1 MYHPASSSSGSSDV
15 LNRRGAR
22 TSASPSSAS
31 SSSSRTGQSAHAED
45 AHNHSDG
52 HYDQPSHTQP
62 SYATPSHHPHAPA
75 PSSYTPA
82 GPNGLTNPSS
92 YTPQSAPPPS
102 SSATSSRPFRA
113 PYAGQYDANTSGY
126 GSPITQSAYSSA
138 SSSASS
144 TPRSNPY
151 PTSSSSSTT
160 STYPASAAAYG
171 YAESSNGALLSASSS
186 FPTSS
191 FPDPSASP
199 TLGPQYGNGLTPT
212 HTQRHAARAFHDGS
226 SGGPRPLHTS
236 DGYPPHPSVTRY
248 SASSS
253 PSPMDRRRN
262 VQQNADSLRHYTI
275 FMYGLCL
282 LSLACMGVSVLTMG
296 WQCVYLLIVLSIC
309 LCSFL
314 FTLSLTRWIFT
325 KDDQHQA
332 MRVISEAIREGSEGF
347 LRVQYT
353 SIASIACIIAAA
365 LFLVYFFR
373 ASPSPHISSLTLAA
387 LTAVSY
393 LVGAFCSGLAGYI
406 GVWVSVRVNIRVSVA
421 ASKLNYSDSL
431 LLSFRGGAVSACLSA
446 SLCILGLTVLYTLC
460 HLAFSVMGGLP
471 ASHVP
476 LLLAGYSFGGA
487 LVALFMQLGGGI
499 YCFPADDTRVLTN
512 HGFLFYEEIIAV
524 EDYKDK
530 VLFACYDNRLGQ
542 LVYRKAR
549 EWRYLSQA
557 DGLVD
562 FTQANEAARWT
573 AEADD
578 RRGASNYLS
587 LRVTGEHTMR
597 VKLGYLYPS
606 STPTPCWQEAYSS
619 LPAASL
625 VPDGKPL
632 MHSEPH
638 QSPHPV
644 HQFFKRVGDLF
655 ACQQEGCNW
664 TCSALS
670 SRGPSASL
678 LSKKYHTATQHGV
691 EFPAERLPI
700 PDSRQ
705 LVRFQAFAPM
715 GIGVGT
721 ASSQQLLADLDAAL
735 GFSDRA
741 NKECGSAGKVA
752 ERKQQ
757 MMATFLE
764 LYGQWHARLP
774 CRCSGC

>member
-1 MYHPASSSSGSSDV
+1 MYASNSTGSSDV
-15 LNRRGAR
+15 LNRRGRSSLTPNTSSGPASYDP
-22 TSASPSSAS
+22 SASYASPQANYPPSTS
-31 SSSSRTGQSAHAED
+31 
-45 AHNHSDG
+45 G
-52 HYDQPSHTQP
+52 HYSG
-62 SYATPSHHPHAPA
+62 SNGFPA
-75 PSSYTPA
+75 PSSF
-82 GPNGLTNPSS
+82 
-92 YTPQSAPPPS
+92 TPQSAPARPAPASYAAAHEAPNTAAYPPHTPSSHTPYSGPPS
-102 SSATSSRPFRA
+102 ASTTPRYSHPASSAYA
-113 PYAGQYDANTSGY
+113 PSAGY
-126 GSPITQSAYSSA
+126 GYSDPSLGHSGAFPTSNFPAEAASPYSSPA
-138 SSSASS
+138 FPPSGA
-144 TPRSNPY
+144 
-151 PTSSSSSTT
+151 PTSSQRRT
-160 STYPASAAAYG
+160 SAAAAAAAANA
-171 YAESSNGALLSASSS
+171 YADHHRG
-186 FPTSS
+186 
-191 FPDPSASP
+191 
-199 TLGPQYGNGLTPT
+199 
-212 HTQRHAARAFHDGS
+212 
-226 SGGPRPLHTS
+226 
-236 DGYPPHPSVTRY
+236 PHPSDGGVGRY
-248 SASSS
+248 AASS

-262 VQQNADSLRHYTI
+262 VQQNADSLRHYTL

-282 LSLACMGVSVLTMG
+282 LSVGCMVVAVLTMG
-296 WQCVYLLIVLSIC
+296 AQAMYLVLVLAIC
-309 LCSFL
+309 LASFL

-325 KDDQHQA
+325 KDDQHAA

-347 LRVQYT
+347 LRVQYS
-353 SIASIACIIAAA
+353 SIATIACIIAAA
-365 LFLVYFFR
+365 LFLLYLFR
-373 ASPSPHISSLTLAA
+373 ASPSPHISSLTLAG

-406 GVWVSVRVNIRVSVA
+406 GVWVSVRVNIRVSVS
-421 ASKLNYSDSL
+421 ASKLHYSDCL

-446 SLCILGLTVLYTLC
+446 SLCILGLTLLYTLC
-460 HLAFSVMGGLP
+460 HLFFTVMGGLP
-471 ASHVP
+471 SSQVP

-512 HGFLFYEEIIAV
+512 HGFLFYDEIIAIK
-524 EDYKDK
+524 DYKDK

-578 RRGASNYLS
+578 ERGASNYLS

-597 VKLGYLYPS
+597 VKLGYLHPS
-606 STPTPCWQEAYSS
+606 STSTSCWQEAYSS

-632 MHSEPH
+632 VHSEPH
-638 QSPHPV
+638 QTLHPV
-644 HQFFKRVGDLF
+644 HQFLKRVGDLV
-655 ACQQEGCNW
+655 ACQQDGCNW
-664 TCSALS
+664 MCSALC

-678 LSKKYHTATQHGV
+678 PSKKYHMATQRGV
-691 EFPAERLPI
+691 EFPTEQLPI

-741 NKECGSAGKVA
+741 NKECGSAGKFA

-757 MMATFLE
+757 MMDTFLE
-764 LYGQWHARLP
+764 LYGQWHARLS